1 MLLALRFPLHALT
14 LILRVRSHW
23 LSIPPLCLQRAV
35 SRGTKTLLRVTPCRP
50 RATGPRRARRRN
62 RCLLRSLGASRRA
75 LGLGQLALRRWVRAL
90 CPSPLQWSPSPG
102 RLRRRKAS
110 GRGVSSHLRLARHR
124 LLVAAL
130 PHHHLDYDVI
140 LQRHKADHHSATMS
154 AKGML
159 RRLVVRTLFQRRP
172 LQRTERHRGEAI
184 LQRQLHLHDRS
195 RSMYL
200 EAHREECQS

>member
-1 MLLALRFPLHALT
+1 MLALRFPLHALT

-50 RATGPRRARRRN
+50 RATGLIRVRRRS

-75 LGLGQLALRRWVRAL
+75 LGLGLLPPRRWVRAL
-90 CPSPLQWSPSPG
+90 SPSPLPWRPSPDQ
-102 RLRRRKAS
+102 LSRRKAS
-110 GRGVSSHLRLARHR
+110 GRGVSSHLRLPRHR

-159 RRLVVRTLFQRRP
+159 HQPVVRTLFQRRLP
-172 LQRTERHRGEAI
+172 QRTEQHPGEAI
-184 LQRQLHLHDRS
+184 LQRQLLLRDHN
-195 RSMYL
+195 RSMSL
-200 EAHREECQS
+200 EGRREVCLS